1 MRTRNLLSAI
11 ATLTV
16 TAAALLA
23 LTSGAGAAAFTS
35 PVQLSNPPV
44 GGEPSIATDPQGD
57 VFVAGPQG
65 IPSGVSGH
73 PGTGLWISRDDGNT
87 FQKGEFLGSDIGG
100 GDDDVIYDGGAIY
113 TADLEAIASEI

>member
-1 MRTRNLLSAI
+1 MPRRKLASLI
-11 ATLTV
+11 GTLAV
-16 TAAALLA
+16 AALSTL
-23 LTSGAGAAAFTS
+23 GVAGAAAAANFTR

-100 GDDDVIYDGGAIY
+100 G
-113 TADLEAIASEI
+113 